1 MGASALG
8 ARLGSF
14 TLEMKTKDV
23 TSATKEPVSLFS
35 PRGLNRPRT
44 WCLTSIV
51 GEGGGDKGAG
61 ESVQP
66 ERAEQTKDLVPDLN
80 SGRDYKAFHIG
91 WGIQCPRNP
100 MSRNPK
106 SRNPM
111 S

>member
-1 MGASALG
+1 MP
-8 ARLGSF
+8 
-14 TLEMKTKDV
+14 D
-23 TSATKEPVSLFS
+23 
-35 PRGLNRPRT
+35 LNSGR
-44 WCLTSIV
+44 
-51 GEGGGDKGAG
+51 GGGDKEAG